1 MFFDRQRQIENL
13 LKKYIDLLKESVD
26 LFEKGVSLF
35 ISDGLS
41 EEFQKYAKQTHKFE
55 SEMDSIRHDIAY
67 EMYSKTILP
76 ESRGDILRILELAD
90 KIPGCMQSVMF
101 DLSIGSINLPDYIL
115 EDFKLLLENSC
126 IAVRNVADCFLS
138 IFSDKNKVLKLAKET
153 DSDES
158 KCDSFQHRILSA
170 IFKNSSDVGFN
181 VLMKLFIEKVGDIS
195 NCSEKVSDQAI
206 IISVKGQI

>member
-13 LKKYIDLLKESVD
+13 LKKYIDLLKKSAD
-26 LFEKGVSLF
+26 SFEKGIYIF

-41 EEFQKYAKQTHKFE
+41 ETFQQYAKETHKFE

-76 ESRGDILRILELAD
+76 ESRGDILRILKLAD
-90 KIPGCMQSVMF
+90 NIPGCMQSVMF
-101 DLSIGSINLPDYIL
+101 DLSIGAINLPDYIL
-115 EDFKLLLENSC
+115 EDFKLLIKNSC
-126 IAVRNVADCFLS
+126 IAVRNVAECFLG

-153 DSDES
+153 DSSES
-158 KCDSFQHRILSA
+158 KCDSFQHNILSD
-170 IFKNSSDVGFN
+170 IFKNSSDIGFN
-181 VLMKLFIEKVGDIS
+181 VLIKLFIEKIGDIS
-195 NCSEKVSDQAI
+195 DYSEKVSDQAI

>member
-26 LFEKGVSLF
+26 SFEKGVSIF

-41 EEFQKYAKQTHKFE
+41 EEFQQYAEQTHRFE

-101 DLSIGSINLPDYIL
+101 DLSIGAIYLPKYIL
-115 EDFKLLLENSC
+115 EDFKLLIENSC
-126 IAVRNVADCFLS
+126 IAVRNVSDCFLS

-153 DSDES
+153 DRDES
-158 KCDSFQHRILSA
+158 KCDSFQHSILSA